1 MVGLRGSGKDQSVRR
16 EVWNTVLFITLV
28 LPFKRT
34 IFYYQEVYA
43 GDGESDG
50 IFGGL
55 GYS

>member
-16 EVWNTVLFITLV
+16 EAWNTVLFIMLV
-28 LPFKRT
+28 LRSRRK
-34 IFYYQEVYA
+34 IFYYQEVCA

>member
-16 EVWNTVLFITLV
+16 EAWNTVLFLAHV
-28 LPFKRT
+28 LPSKRK
-34 IFYYQEVYA
+34 IFYNQEVYA

>member
-16 EVWNTVLFITLV
+16 EVWNTVLFITFV
-28 LPFKRT
+28 LPFERT
-34 IFYYQEVYA
+34 IFYYQEVCA
-43 GDGESDG
+43 GEGKSDG